1 MTNSSVPADFPPR
14 LSKEAEMDPEIR
26 RLIRRIVRDQADA
39 RDLARTQQM
48 VARRGRRMSGSVDRF
63 RRAAGGRV

>member
-1 MTNSSVPADFPPR
+1 MTNSSEPVDFPPR

-39 RDLARTQQM
+39 RDIARTQRP
-48 VARRGRRMSGSVDRF
+48 VARRGRHMSGSVDRF
-63 RRAAGGRV
+63 RRAGGGLV

>member
-1 MTNSSVPADFPPR
+1 MKNSPMQADFPPR
-14 LSKEAEMDPEIR
+14 LSKEAEMDQEIR

-39 RDLARTQQM
+39 RDMARYQQL
-48 VARRGRRMSGSVDRF
+48 VAQRGRCMSGSVDRF